1 MPSASNSASKE
12 NLVALCAAF
21 CLFLSSIEY
30 IIPKPL
36 PFMRL
41 GLANMPIL
49 IALTLLSPRYVL
61 VIILLK
67 IAGQALIHG
76 SFLSIAFLF
85 SFSGSLASGLAMIA
99 ARQLLGGKIS
109 LIGISIIGA
118 FTSNTVQILI
128 ARLLIF
134 GENAWLIAPPF
145 LLMGLVSST
154 LLGFMAQT
162 YLNQSSWVKK
172 RNL

>member
-1 MPSASNSASKE
+1 MPSASKSASKE
-12 NLVALCAAF
+12 NLVALCAAV

-41 GLANMPIL
+41 GLANLPVL
-49 IALTLLSPRYVL
+49 IALTLLSSRYVF
-61 VIILLK
+61 ILIFLK

-85 SFSGSLASGLAMIA
+85 SFSGALASGLAMMA
-99 ARQLLGGKIS
+99 ARQLLGKKIS

-118 FTSNTVQILI
+118 FTSNMVQILI
-128 ARLLIF
+128 ARLLVF

-145 LLMGLVSST
+145 LLMGLLSST
-154 LLGFMAQT
+154 LLGFIAQT
-162 YLNQSSWVKK
+162 YLNRSSWIKK
-172 RNL
+172 LVL